1 MARPLRLEFS
11 GAVYH
16 VTSRGDR
23 REEIFL
29 NDADRSDWLEVL
41 GVVCARFNWVVH
53 AFCQMTNHYHLLLET
68 PDGNLSLGMRHL
80 NGLYTQRFNRRH
92 GLVGHLF
99 QGRYK
104 AILVQKE
111 VYLLELTRYV
121 VLNPLRAGMVDSLDD
136 WHWSSYP
143 FVVGREAPPP
153 WLDADWLLRQFAPER
168 GEARRAYVEFLLAGR
183 GLPSPVLEAR
193 QQLVLGD
200 RAFVERH
207 CQKGI
212 PEQLREVSKAH
223 RRAVALPLDEYAMR
237 YPERDLAMALAY
249 QSGAY
254 TMAEIGRHFAVQ
266 LHDRQPRR
274 PQVRTATKEDRV
286 GLDRASPSVFAR
298 TVSDRRP
305 AEPPT
310 GGRQP
315 TPVSDQ
321 VYAKAQ
327 RQVDE
332 LLPLRRTCQ
341 WRLVQHL
348 LDRRSVEALLEQ
360 HQAACRV
367 VTPGAPDDA
376 LSAWALIERS
386 LRPGTGFRVAGGLA
400 VNQLTTGEMQLW
412 QEGSVKRHALDRI
425 VEFQRGD
432 AVVRQVAEA
441 EDAGRIER
449 HVVQHGFEVGG
460 AFAGGC
466 VPGADRTAVG
476 QLERREAG
484 IAPAQR
490 ETLRGIGVV
499 PGAED
504 VVPHR
509 RLPVGEGL
517 QGEVLG
523 WSRGRQ
529 TTDHAW

>member
-29 NDADRSDWLEVL
+29 NDADRIDWLEVL
-41 GVVCARFNWVVH
+41 GIVCARFNWVVH

-92 GLVGHLF
+92 SLVGHLF

-121 VLNPLRAGMVDSLDD
+121 VLNPLRAGMVVSLDD
-136 WHWSSYP
+136 WPWSSFP

-153 WLDADWLLRQFAPER
+153 WLDVDWLLRQFGPER

-237 YPERDLAMALAY
+237 HPERDVAMAEAY
-249 QSGAY
+249 RSGAY
-254 TMAEIGRHFAVQ
+254 TMAEIGRHFAV
-266 LHDRQPRR
+266 LYITVNRAVRKYELQPR
-274 PQVRTATKEDRV
+274 K
-286 GLDRASPSVFAR
+286 
-298 TVSDRRP
+298 
-305 AEPPT
+305 T
-310 GGRQP
+310 G
-315 TPVSDQ
+315 
-321 VYAKAQ
+321 KK
-327 RQVDE
+327 
-332 LLPLRRTCQ
+332 
-341 WRLVQHL
+341 
-348 LDRRSVEALLEQ
+348 
-360 HQAACRV
+360 
-367 VTPGAPDDA
+367 
-376 LSAWALIERS
+376 
-386 LRPGTGFRVAGGLA
+386 GTGTNKRV
-400 VNQLTTGEMQLW
+400 QT
-412 QEGSVKRHALDRI
+412 
-425 VEFQRGD
+425 
-432 AVVRQVAEA
+432 
-441 EDAGRIER
+441 
-449 HVVQHGFEVGG
+449 
-460 AFAGGC
+460 
-466 VPGADRTAVG
+466 
-476 QLERREAG
+476 
-484 IAPAQR
+484 
-490 ETLRGIGVV
+490 
-499 PGAED
+499 
-504 VVPHR
+504 
-509 RLPVGEGL
+509 
-517 QGEVLG
+517 QGE
-523 WSRGRQ
+523 
-529 TTDHAW
+529 